1 MYSRCITGLLS
12 LAGFAMAE
20 IHGEGDEGTIMG
32 PVAFLWPDDRSWDAS
47 YDNTSP
53 CGSSAGVTNRT
64 EFPLSQ
70 YLCHITFHRSTAD
83 ELIGQGEVALSIA
96 DDAWKVAFYISF
108 DNSE

>member
-20 IHGEGDEGTIMG
+20 VHGEGDEGTIMG

-70 YLCHITFHRSTAD
+70 YLCHITIHRSTANKID
-83 ELIGQGEVALSIA
+83 RPGRSGSVHCGRRLEGRLLHFVR
-96 DDAWKVAFYISF
+96 
-108 DNSE
+108 